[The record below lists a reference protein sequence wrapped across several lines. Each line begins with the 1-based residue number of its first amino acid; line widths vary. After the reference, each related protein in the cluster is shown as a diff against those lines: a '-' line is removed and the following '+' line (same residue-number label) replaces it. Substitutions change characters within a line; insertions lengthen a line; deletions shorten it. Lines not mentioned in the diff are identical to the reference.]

1 MEMLTWTEI
10 DASAPKTVTK
20 RFGLRDGGV
29 YKETVANIYQ
39 GHMRICRGVNP
50 NEFVTALKALK
61 SNQCFAYGQ
70 PPYEAA
76 LLPEKKWIEL
86 GRPSDALPR
95 TNEVFSWPEGAGVLL
110 LDYDAPK
117 DGSATLTQDE
127 LIGLLRQA
135 CPRIDQSQIV
145 WWPSTSSFIYERD
158 KEINGLRG
166 QRIYLFVHNAQDIP
180 RAGKALN
187 DRLWALGHGR
197 FEVSKSGSLLERPIF
212 DGSVWQPN
220 RIDFAAGAE
229 CLDGLEQR
237 RGEPLIVGAEFKPLD
252 TASAIPDLSAKEKQA
267 CAEAKAQAKALLS
280 NDAALARDEW
290 VEARI
295 DEMITANPRAK
306 RDECKA
312 QVSRAVDRRELMG
325 DWPLEVLDGGQ
336 VINTTVGEVLDHV
349 ERFHGLKTRDPLEPD
364 YDGGRWVGKLYLYS
378 ARPILN
384 SFAHGG
390 VKFRLTRQPLRIE
403 AVRGKAAETT
413 DALLQ
418 VLRRAPDMFDFG
430 NELVLVA
437 AGGKVYPLNEHGLR
451 HEAGKQ
457 TQFWGW
463 RKTPHG
469 MVEELLDPPAAVCKS
484 VLSMGDRRG
493 LKPLSAVI
501 TAPTLRPD
509 GSVISKPGYDSETGL
524 LFEMVG
530 DSAIAIDEFPSH
542 EQAIKALEFLWYPF
556 AQFPFAT
563 ELDRA
568 VHLAAVITAAVR
580 PILPTAP
587 AFGYDAPVQGSGKTL
602 LARCVG
608 VLTDGQEPSVWPHT
622 AGRDDEEVRKRLFT
636 VLRSGARSLIWDNVI
651 GVFDS
656 AALASC
662 LTSPTYSDRI
672 LGASLSSTVP
682 NRAVFVLT
690 GNNLTLAGDLPRR
703 VLVCRI
709 DPETEK
715 PFARKFDLDPVGFCR
730 IHRQRMIASALT
742 LIRAT
747 LTHGR
752 QDAGAGR
759 LASFEDWDTWVRQ
772 AVIYANELWPQQF
785 GDVMHVVTAAQSTDP
800 EQEMLSALLVAW
812 HNEFGSSQVTTAEV
826 LQRANKGLDS
836 PLLDAIREFSTHQQ
850 VTQRGLGRMLR
861 FRADRICGGMKLQ
874 MLKKNT
880 SGIRYWRVLEMPKF

>member
-1 MEMLTWTEI
+1 MLMWTHI
-10 DASAPKTVTK
+10 DATAPKTVTK
-20 RFGLRDGGV
+20 RFGLRDGNV
-29 YKETVANIYQ
+29 YKETVANIYH
-39 GHMRICRGVNP
+39 GHMRICRATEP
-50 NEFVTALKALK
+50 AEFVDALKKLS
-61 SNQCFAYGQ
+61 SNQCFVYGH
-70 PPYEAA
+70 PPYEAM
-76 LLPEKKWIEL
+76 LLPEKKWVEL
-86 GRPSDALPR
+86 GRPPDALPR
-95 TNEVFSWPEGAGVLL
+95 TKEVFSWPEGAGVLL

-117 DGSATLTQDE
+117 DGSATLSKDE
-127 LIGLLRQA
+127 LIGLLKEA
-135 CPRIDQSQIV
+135 CPDIDQTQIV
-145 WWPSTSSFIYERD
+145 WWPSTSSFIYDRD

-166 QRIYLFVHNAQDIP
+166 QRIYLFVKNAQDNA

-237 RGEPLIVGAEFKPLD
+237 RGEPQIIGAKFEPLD
-252 TASAIPDLSAKEKQA
+252 TESAIPDLMRQEKQV
-267 CAEAKAQAKALLS
+267 CEEAKAKAKAMVCS
-280 NDAALARDEW
+280 DAALVRDEW

-295 DEMITANPRAK
+295 DQMITANPRAK
-306 RDECKA
+306 RDDCKA
-312 QVSRAVDRRELMG
+312 QVSRAVESKELMG
-325 DWPLEVLDGGQ
+325 DWPLEVLEDGK
-336 VINTTVGEVLDHV
+336 VLHTTVGKVLDHV
-349 ERFHGLKTRDPLEPD
+349 DRFHGLKTRDPLEPD
-364 YDGGRWVGKLYLYS
+364 YDGSRWVGKLYLYA

-390 VKFRLTRQPLRIE
+390 AKFRLTRQPLRIE
-403 AVRGKAAETT
+403 SVKGKASETT

-418 VLRRAPDMFDFG
+418 VLRRAPDIFDFG

-437 AGGKVYPLNEHGLR
+437 AGGRVYPLNEHGLR

-457 TQFWGW
+457 TQFWWW
-463 RKTPHG
+463 RKTPQG
-469 MVEELLDPPAAVCKS
+469 KVEEFLDPPTAVCKS

-509 GSVISKPGYDSETGL
+509 GSVIDKPGYDKETGL

-530 DSAIAIDEFPSH
+530 DSAIAVDEFPSRA
-542 EQAIKALEFLWYPF
+542 QAVEALEFLWHPF

-563 ELDRA
+563 KLDRA

-580 PILPTAP
+580 SVLPTAP

-636 VLRSGARSLIWDNVI
+636 VLRSGARSLIWDNVT

-662 LTSPTYSDRI
+662 LTSPTFSDRI

-682 NRAVFVLT
+682 NRALFVLT

-703 VLVCRI
+703 ILVCRI
-709 DPETEK
+709 DPETDQ

-730 IHRQRMIASALT
+730 IHRQRMITSALT

-752 QDAGAGR
+752 QDVGDGR
-759 LASFEDWDTWVRQ
+759 LASFEDWDVWVRQ
-772 AVIYANELWPQQF
+772 TVIYANELWPNQF
-785 GDVMHVVTAAQSTDP
+785 GDVMQVVAAAQSADP
-800 EQEMLSALLVAW
+800 EQEMLTCLLDAW
-812 HNEFGSSQVTTAEV
+812 HNEFGSIQVTTAEV
-826 LQRANKGLDS
+826 LQRANKAIDS
-836 PLLDAIREFSTHQQ
+836 PLLEAIREFIPHQTQ
-850 VTQRGLGRMLR
+850 VSQKGLGKMLR
-861 FRADRICGGMKLQ
+861 FRADRICAGKKLQ
-874 MLKKNT
+874 MLRKSA
-880 SGIRYWRVLEMPKF
+880 SGVRYWRVIEMPKF